1 MPVAVASFFRIN
13 YLLLFPKCVN
23 YAIFFKNCV
32 IRILQGIQ
40 NFRQMLSKDNI
51 NTQYFGDEIKTL
63 VTPIK
68 EEQLQAEDAGTID
81 LIFEKK
87 KRLYLEMKELN
98 QRLDK
103 CLEQF
108 NLKSGR

>member
-1 MPVAVASFFRIN
+1 MFYR
-13 YLLLFPKCVN
+13 
-23 YAIFFKNCV
+23 
-32 IRILQGIQ
+32 IQ
-40 NFRQMLSKDNI
+40 NFSEMISKDNI
-51 NTQYFGDEIKTL
+51 NTHFSGNDIKTL
-63 VTPIK
+63 ITPKK
-68 EEQLQAEDAGTID
+68 ENQLQTEDAGIMD